1 MWEMKTWSLSVLV
14 ISVFVF
20 RLSNALA
27 AEPAAWAGEYA
38 DKNFLNGSA
47 VFQLSITQE
56 GKAVKIG
63 FDAVYKDGRGCAPEA
78 ECLAQIAGKGTLQF
92 KFEDNYHNAGTGTIT
107 QAGDDIIVSLKA
119 TRVADPRCVVFHRDN
134 MRLKRMVKK

>member
-1 MWEMKTWSLSVLV
+1 MWEMKTWSLSVLA

-20 RLSNALA
+20 QLSNALA

-56 GKAVKIG
+56 GKAVKVG

-78 ECLAQIAGKGTLQF
+78 ECLAQITGQGTLQF
-92 KFEDNYHNAGTGTIT
+92 KFQDSYHNAGTGTIRR
-107 QAGDDIIVSLKA
+107 AGDDVMVSLKT
-119 TRVADPRCVVFHRDN
+119 TRVADPRCVVFYRGN
-134 MRLKRMVKK
+134 MRLKRVGKN